1 MYALKTEKRG
11 TDMIK
16 IAIDLGST
24 MTKIYRA
31 DTNNGIVLAEPSCVA
46 IAGEG
51 EEETVKAVGKEAKN
65 LIGKTAEFTNI
76 LYPIFE
82 GEIVDM
88 RLAVIM
94 LKEFLSRIDL
104 HSGNLFRRVQA
115 LISVPCGISDASLA
129 RYRTLAEE
137 CGLHKVWF
145 VEQPYLSALGVGAVM
160 SDPVFCLDIGGGV
173 ANAAVVSPEGIIAGL
188 SMNIG
193 GNNMDD
199 NIINKVSELHK
210 LLIGS
215 LSAERIKNE
224 IGTLAPVARGSVV
237 AEGRSTETLQPAA
250 VPVQAGDVSECIRVY
265 IKKIV
270 EYASTVLWNLPAEV
284 AATVNRGGIYL
295 SGGIMKIPYVPQ
307 YIATQLGMR
316 YRVYEEPQFATVLGG
331 GVLLQDKELL
341 NRFAKK
347 N

>member
-1 MYALKTEKRG
+1 MV
-11 TDMIK
+11 K

-46 IAGEG
+46 VVGDGED
-51 EEETVKAVGKEAKN
+51 EKVKAVGKEAKN
-65 LIGKTAEFTNI
+65 LIGRTAEFTNI
-76 LYPIFE
+76 LYPIYE

-88 RLAVIM
+88 RLAVAM

-104 HSGNLFRRVQA
+104 KGSALRWAQV
-115 LISVPCGISDASLA
+115 LISVPCGVSENVFA

-137 CGLHKVWF
+137 CGLKKVWY
-145 VEQPYLSALGVGAVM
+145 VEQPYLAALGVGAVM
-160 SDPVFCLDIGGGV
+160 DDPVFCLDIGGGV
-173 ANAAVVSPEGIIAGL
+173 SNAAVVSPDGIIAGL

-199 NIINKVSELHK
+199 NIINKVSETHR

-215 LSAERIKNE
+215 ISAERVKNE

-237 AEGRSTETLQPAA
+237 AEGRSTDSLQPAA
-250 VPVQAGDVSECIRVY
+250 VSVQAEEISECIRVY
-265 IKKIV
+265 IKKVV
-270 EYASTVLWNLPAEV
+270 EYASSVLWNLPAEV
-284 AATVNRGGIYL
+284 AATVNRGGVYL

-307 YIATQLGMR
+307 YIAAQLSMR

-331 GVLLQDKELL
+331 GVLLQDRELL

-347 N
+347 Y

>member
-1 MYALKTEKRG
+1 M
-11 TDMIK
+11 MK

-46 IAGEG
+46 VAGEG
-51 EEETVKAVGKEAKN
+51 EEEIVKAVGKEAKN

-76 LYPIFE
+76 IYPIYE

-88 RLAVIM
+88 RLAVAM
-94 LKEFLSRIDL
+94 LKEFLSRIDVKGGIF
-104 HSGNLFRRVQA
+104 HPVQA
-115 LISVPCGISDASLA
+115 LISVPCGVSDGVLA

-173 ANAAVVSPEGIIAGL
+173 SNAAVVSPEGIIAGI

-199 NIINKVSELHK
+199 NIINKVSETHK

-237 AEGRSTETLQPAA
+237 AEGRSTESLQPSA
-250 VPVQAGDVSECIRVY
+250 VSVQASDVSECIRVY
-265 IKKIV
+265 IKKVV
-270 EYASTVLWNLPAEV
+270 EYASSVLCNLPAEV

-295 SGGIMKIPYVPQ
+295 SGGVMKIPYVPQ

-331 GVLLQDKELL
+331 GVLLQDRELL